1 MNVKEIRWLVAA
13 AGCAIPPVAHA
24 YVDPGSAG
32 LLVTSVLAAVA
43 AAGYRLRR
51 HWERV
56 RRWFLKDPPARRVE
70 PPPPRRIVI
79 LRVEGASLRDPA
91 GRIYRREAR
100 RNAPAR
106 ILRGVTAQ
114 AAEELRALLAAPW
127 FRSLVSGHEV
137 IRSDWLGAGTAE
149 HEALRAQGWA
159 EGVEHP
165 ALDVVTYPFEWP
177 FSMLRRATLL
187 QLKVLERALANGWL
201 LKDAA
206 PGNVQLRGQNPVF
219 IDVLSFRRA
228 RAGMWWRGYRQLGRT
243 ALYPLMLESYLGLDP
258 RPWLR
263 GSRDGIDAN
272 VAVKLFGASLRK
284 SVLSH
289 VRFPAWAER
298 RAVRSGEGAGG
309 GEGGKG
315 AARRTPRRIPPIR
328 HTRALVRDLARLVEG
343 LEAPAA
349 GPWVRYP
356 RQHAY
361 GESDVKAKEAFVERH
376 LRAFEAGTV
385 WDLGANT
392 GRYSVL
398 ASAHCERV
406 VAIEGDPGAAERA
419 CRALEEACPER
430 GWVVVADVTDLHP
443 APGFAGGEREAL
455 EARAPPD
462 CVLCLALLHHLRIT
476 AGIALD
482 AIVRWL
488 GSLRARI
495 ILEWIDR
502 TDGAFEALCARHGEA
517 YPDYTRE
524 HLEREIGRYFQVVE
538 RQPLMDGKRTLLAL
552 RPREEGGG
560 ATAR

>member
-1 MNVKEIRWLVAA
+1 M
-13 AGCAIPPVAHA
+13 
-24 YVDPGSAG
+24 
-32 LLVTSVLAAVA
+32 
-43 AAGYRLRR
+43 
-51 HWERV
+51 
-56 RRWFLKDPPARRVE
+56 
-70 PPPPRRIVI
+70 I

-91 GRIYRREAR
+91 GRVYRREAQ
-100 RNAPAR
+100 RNASGR
-106 ILRGVTAQ
+106 ILRGVTEE

-127 FRSLVSGHEV
+127 FRSLVSGREV

-187 QLKVLERALANGWL
+187 QLKVLERALENGWL

-206 PGNVQLRGQNPVF
+206 PGNVQLRGQSPVF

-228 RAGMWWRGYRQLGRT
+228 RAGAWWRGYRQLGRS

-272 VAVKLFGASLRK
+272 VAVKLFGASLRRG
-284 SVLSH
+284 VLSH

-298 RAVRSGEGAGG
+298 RAVRDGEGAEG
-309 GEGGKG
+309 GEDGKG
-315 AARRTPRRIPPIR
+315 TAHRNPRNPRIPPIR
-328 HTRALVRDLARLVEG
+328 HTRALVRSLSRLVEG

-349 GPWVRYP
+349 GPWVRYA

-361 GESDVKAKEAFVERH
+361 AERDVKAKEAFVEKH
-376 LRAFEAGTV
+376 LRAVEAGTV

-406 VAIEGDPGAAERA
+406 IAIESDPAAAERA

-443 APGFAGGEREAL
+443 APGFAGREREAL

-462 CVLCLALLHHLRIT
+462 CVLCLALLHHLRVT
-476 AGIALD
+476 AGVALD

-488 GSLRARI
+488 GSLRARV

-524 HLEREIGRYFQVVE
+524 RLEREVRRCFHVVE
-538 RQPLMDGKRTLLAL
+538 RQPLMDGKRILLAL
-552 RPREEGGG
+552 RPREEGGE
-560 ATAR
+560 ATA

>member
-1 MNVKEIRWLVAA
+1 MNVKEIRWLVVA

-32 LLVTSVLAAVA
+32 LLVTSVLAAIA

-56 RRWFLKDPPARRVE
+56 RRWFLKEPPA
-70 PPPPRRIVI
+70 
-79 LRVEGASLRDPA
+79 PA
-91 GRIYRREAR
+91 
-100 RNAPAR
+100 
-106 ILRGVTAQ
+106 
-114 AAEELRALLAAPW
+114 
-127 FRSLVSGHEV
+127 
-137 IRSDWLGAGTAE
+137 
-149 HEALRAQGWA
+149 
-159 EGVEHP
+159 
-165 ALDVVTYPFEWP
+165 
-177 FSMLRRATLL
+177 
-187 QLKVLERALANGWL
+187 
-201 LKDAA
+201 
-206 PGNVQLRGQNPVF
+206 
-219 IDVLSFRRA
+219 
-228 RAGMWWRGYRQLGRT
+228 
-243 ALYPLMLESYLGLDP
+243 
-258 RPWLR
+258 
-263 GSRDGIDAN
+263 
-272 VAVKLFGASLRK
+272 
-284 SVLSH
+284 
-289 VRFPAWAER
+289 
-298 RAVRSGEGAGG
+298 
-309 GEGGKG
+309 GGKG
-315 AARRTPRRIPPIR
+315 RAPPRRIPPIR

-349 GPWVRYP
+349 GPWARYP

-361 GESDVKAKEAFVERH
+361 GERDVKAKEAFVERH
-376 LRAFEAGTV
+376 LRAVEAGTV

-406 VAIEGDPGAAERA
+406 VAIESDPGAAERA

-462 CVLCLALLHHLRIT
+462 CVLCLALLHHLRVT

-524 HLEREIGRYFQVVE
+524 HLEREIERYFQVVE
-538 RQPLMDGKRTLLAL
+538 RQPLMEGKRTLLAL

-560 ATAR
+560 ATTR